1 MTWPTCSDR
10 NRDQKIPPNYAPPFA
25 YAHHSHPTQ
34 SIKAGDFVV
43 VACERPSHL
52 HILGQAVGRCYN
64 TLQQTL
70 KARRL
75 QVLAGQL
82 WEPCVIDLQN
92 GIAIVRVQATWKGLG
107 GQRVM
112 QGTRWLLPEET
123 KFGR

>member
-1 MTWPTCSDR
+1 M
-10 NRDQKIPPNYAPPFA
+10 QL
-25 YAHHSHPTQ
+25 
-34 SIKAGDFVV
+34 IKPGDFVL

-52 HILGQAVGRCYN
+52 HILGKAVGNRCYS

-75 QVLAGQL
+75 QVLSGEL
-82 WEPCVIDLQN
+82 WEPYVIDLQN
-92 GIAIVRVQATWKGLG
+92 GIAVVRVHDTWEGLG
-107 GQRVM
+107 GRPVM